1 LRFGGELD
9 LATVEEAGEALER
22 ARARTPR
29 QLIFDPRSLEFID
42 SSGLHLLL
50 NAHLESGWEALGAVH
65 VACGQGPVR
74 HVIELTG
81 LDKVMSV
88 IEDPAEVLE

>member
-1 LRFGGELD
+1 MRFGGELD
-9 LATVEEAGEALER
+9 LATVEEAREALER

-29 QLIFDPRSLEFID
+29 QLIFDLRSLEFID

-50 NAHLESGWEALGAVH
+50 NAHLESGWEALGPVH
-65 VACGQGPVR
+65 VACGSGAVR

-88 IEDPAEVLE
+88 IEDPADVLK

>member
-1 LRFGGELD
+1 LRLGGELD
-9 LATVEEAGEALER
+9 LATVDEVAAALEQ
-22 ARARTPR
+22 ARARTSK
-29 QLIFDPRSLEFID
+29 QLVFDLRSLDFID

-50 NAHLESGWEALGAVH
+50 NAHLQSGWEALGPVH
-65 VACGQGPVR
+65 VACGDGAVR

-88 IEDPAEVLE
+88 IEDPADVLQ

>member
-1 LRFGGELD
+1 VRFGGELD
-9 LATVEEAGEALER
+9 LATVDQAGAALER
-22 ARARTPR
+22 ARARTSK
-29 QLIFDPRSLEFID
+29 QLVFDLRSLDFID

-50 NAHLESGWEALGAVH
+50 DAHLQSGWEALGPVH
-65 VACGQGPVR
+65 VACGSGAVR

-88 IEDPAEVLE
+88 IEDPADVLK